1 MLPSQY
7 VEQGWCQ
14 HSFAKNSYGTSVDYY
29 DVAAEQ
35 WCLDGA
41 LKASLF
47 TNGINSYQYDY
58 MCKKLQNVLSVK
70 NIATWN
76 DVPNREKH
84 DVVKI
89 LQNLEHNLPVKEKE
103 LVLV

>member
-14 HSFAKNSYGTSVDYY
+14 HNFAKNSYGTSVNYCDI
-29 DVAAEQ
+29 AAEQ
-35 WCLDGA
+35 WCLEGA
-41 LKASLF
+41 LNASLF
-47 TNGINSYQYDY
+47 TNGISAHQYSYI
-58 MCKKLQNVLSVK
+58 CKELKDILGVK
-70 NIATWN
+70 NLASWN

-84 DVVKI
+84 EVVNI
-89 LQNLEHNLPVKEKE
+89 LQNIEHNLPVKEKE